1 MNTLGS
7 VPVKTRVPLKAW
19 VFAGLMTVFSIV
31 SSLMHVAP
39 TSAPI
44 SIGIAGGG
52 SNVSARDALHAS
64 LNW

>member
-7 VPVKTRVPLKAW
+7 LPVKTRVPLKAW
-19 VFAGLMTVFSIV
+19 VFAGLMTGFSIV

-39 TSAPI
+39 TPARSLSASTVEELTI
-44 SIGIAGGG
+44 
-52 SNVSARDALHAS
+52 SARDALHAS